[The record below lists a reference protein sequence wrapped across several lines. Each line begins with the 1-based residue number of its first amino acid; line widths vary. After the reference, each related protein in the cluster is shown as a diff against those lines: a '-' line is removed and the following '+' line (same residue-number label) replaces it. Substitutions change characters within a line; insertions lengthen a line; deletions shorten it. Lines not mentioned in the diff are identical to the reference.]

1 MRMPKSLILKSKENK
16 YLQLNGLLIDPEQIL
31 SSKLFLVLD
40 LVLDL
45 LLVDSDLKLISD
57 LIMKH
62 SNISNPWN

>member
-1 MRMPKSLILKSKENK
+1 MTKSLTLKSKENK

-62 SNISNPWN
+62 SNISNP

>member
-1 MRMPKSLILKSKENK
+1 MTKSLILKSKENK

-62 SNISNPWN
+62 SNISNP

>member
-1 MRMPKSLILKSKENK
+1 MPKSLILKSKENK

-62 SNISNPWN
+62 SNISNP